1 MTEPFQPTPSTTH
14 AAHDLI
20 LIAALAAREPDL
32 SASDHAQGREQIES
46 CADCRDLLAD
56 LAALQVALPAAST
69 PSRPRDFSLTPADA
83 ARLRAGGWRRVL
95 GFVGSARD
103 GFSKPLAVGFTT
115 LGLAGLLVATLPGA
129 LGGATGGAVILS
141 TVGSSVVSEG
151 APMQAQG
158 SDRLSVSAA
167 PGSSTLDEGGVFTGG
182 NQEEVDASGEL
193 RGSDIAGDPS
203 DAAIRDDQS
212 GMSLLIL
219 VAGVLL
225 IAGLGLFGLRWTARR
240 LGDG

>member
-14 AAHDLI
+14 AAHDLV

-32 SASDHAQGREQIES
+32 SATDHAQGRELIES
-46 CADCRDLLAD
+46 CAACRDLLAD

-129 LGGATGGAVILS
+129 LGGVTGGATVLS
-141 TVGSSVVSEG
+141 TVGGDVVAEG

-158 SDRLSVSAA
+158 SDRRSVSAA
-167 PGSSTLDEGGVFTGG
+167 PGSSKLDEGGVFSGG
-182 NQEEVDASGEL
+182 NQEEVDASGE
-193 RGSDIAGDPS
+193 RESDIAGEPP

-212 GMSLLIL
+212 AMSLLIL